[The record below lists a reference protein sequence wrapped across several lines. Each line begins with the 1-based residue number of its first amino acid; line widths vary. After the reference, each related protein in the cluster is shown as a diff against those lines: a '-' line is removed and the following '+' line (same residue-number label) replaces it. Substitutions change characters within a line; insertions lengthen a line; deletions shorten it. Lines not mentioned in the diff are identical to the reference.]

1 GDWMNKKPRTINSR
15 TTIHEALQLRGEAN
29 KTALPVV
36 EEGRLIG
43 VLRLKECME
52 QLSSCLPCIAKPIKN
67 IVQYVLTVSK
77 DFSMTAL
84 IDTPVYVVE
93 DGQFIG
99 EISNVELHDVQKAM
113 LEKKANQKELMK
125 WYELCFDTAYEGLT
139 VVDEHGVI
147 QIFNE
152 TYSRF

>member
-1 GDWMNKKPRTINSR
+1 
-15 TTIHEALQLRGEAN
+15 
-29 KTALPVV
+29 VV

-43 VLRLKECME
+43 VLSLKACME
-52 QLSSCLPCIAKPIKN
+52 QLSACLPWLGKPIKK
-67 IVQYVLTVSK
+67 IVQSVFTENK

-93 DGQFIG
+93 DGQFLG
-99 EISNVELHDVQKAM
+99 AISNVDLHDFQKAM
-113 LEKKANQKELMK
+113 LKKKANQEELMT

-152 TYSRF
+152 TYSRFVGVPKEAAI